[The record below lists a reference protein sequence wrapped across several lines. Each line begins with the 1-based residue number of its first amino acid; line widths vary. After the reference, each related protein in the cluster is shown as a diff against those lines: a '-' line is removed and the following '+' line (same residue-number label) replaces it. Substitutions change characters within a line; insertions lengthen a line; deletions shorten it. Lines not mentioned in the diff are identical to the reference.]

1 MANLG
6 TITRG
11 DTEVIDLT
19 IKNADGTAR
28 NITTDTLKFTI
39 KLSPYSGGYVV
50 QKLSTGGS
58 PGIVKTN
65 AATGLA
71 QVTLLPADLTGLTKE
86 QTLYCDVEVTDAA
99 AKVATTLHTLQFQL
113 DIS

>member
-50 QKLSTGGS
+50 QKTVGS
-58 PGIVKTN
+58 GIVKTN